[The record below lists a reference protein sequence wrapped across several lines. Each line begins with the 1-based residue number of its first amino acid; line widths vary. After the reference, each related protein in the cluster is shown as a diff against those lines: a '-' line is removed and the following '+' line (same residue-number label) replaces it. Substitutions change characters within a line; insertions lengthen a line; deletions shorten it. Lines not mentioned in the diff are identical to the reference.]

1 MLYTVRL
8 GQGAIILPRDVQRIH
23 LEFAFKFN
31 EGHFGARKVW
41 RNILPRLKYHNPAVS
56 ITINRSIDQA
66 GPASL
71 TIFYA
76 SPKDPDT
83 AASSSTPSSPA
94 MQSKLTS
101 NHTSFERTETIN
113 MKHKHEWD
121 VLSELMD
128 LTKATPVAATPGE
141 ATELQ
146 QLANE
151 EKRSAADRARNAAY
165 TEQRRQ
171 EKALLDQARGA
182 VGPA

>member
-31 EGHFGARKVW
+31 NGHFGARKVW

-66 GPASL
+66 DPANL

-83 AASSSTPSSPA
+83 AASSTPSSPA

-113 MKHKHEWD
+113 MKHKHELD

-128 LTKATPVAATPGE
+128 LTKARPVAATPE
-141 ATELQ
+141 AATELQ

-151 EKRSAADRARNAAY
+151 ERRSAADRARNAAY

-171 EKALLDQARGA
+171 EKALLDQARGE